1 MIYKYKHLKQIIKNK
16 WTTENKWTIK
26 TANHRVK
33 KTIKRVKQ
41 ILECF
46 VCEKFTNEKFYE
58 KLDRDK
64 IALYSIYKS
73 MKGLK
78 RIHRI
83 AISRDMISLN
93 TEKQTKIRY
102 A

>member
-1 MIYKYKHLKQIIKNK
+1 M
-16 WTTENKWTIK
+16 
-26 TANHRVK
+26 
-33 KTIKRVKQ
+33 
-41 ILECF
+41 
-46 VCEKFTNEKFYE
+46 NEKFYE

-64 IALYSIYKS
+64 IALYPIYKS